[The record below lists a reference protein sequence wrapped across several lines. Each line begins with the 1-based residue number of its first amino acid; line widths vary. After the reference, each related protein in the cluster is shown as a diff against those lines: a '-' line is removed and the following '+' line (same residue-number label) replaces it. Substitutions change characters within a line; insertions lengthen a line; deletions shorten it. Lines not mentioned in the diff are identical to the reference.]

1 MEHFRIAKV
10 KETIK
15 YFYPLILP
23 SKKNSIWFI
32 YFCIKN
38 IDIVLCES
46 RSVYMSSVT
55 QMGHVNLKL
64 KEKYILIVFRTI
76 LINMTSRTLRYNMTD
91 KDLVLLKKT

>member
-1 MEHFRIAKV
+1 
-10 KETIK
+10 
-15 YFYPLILP
+15 
-23 SKKNSIWFI
+23 
-32 YFCIKN
+32 
-38 IDIVLCES
+38 
-46 RSVYMSSVT
+46 MSSVT